1 MSEMVLSREEKQKLV
16 LDLYNNKGYT
26 YRQIA
31 KELKMS
37 PNQIRDIIR
46 RHEEKNNAISNR
58 KKELSLSSKAY
69 KLYSKGKN
77 SVQVAIMLNIPE
89 AQATQFHF
97 EYFRLTGQDELIS
110 LYARTKGKLSSLL
123 KLFDEL
129 ALKRGMSIEQIAN
142 VVEISLHKLPYTE
155 SLYDQAKREV
165 DRLVEKRDYLSFD
178 RNSLKKELAQLK
190 EEEKNKEEC
199 WHFLVTIIIMTM
211 IKAEKNFRQEHPL
224 IIIMIVGHYYS
235 CYRNRHHLQN

>member
-1 MSEMVLSREEKQKLV
+1 MVLSREEKEKLV
-16 LDLYNNKGYT
+16 LDLYYNKGYT
-26 YRQIA
+26 YRQIT

-46 RHEEKNNAISNR
+46 RHEEKDNAIANR
-58 KKELSLSSKAY
+58 KRELSLSSKAY

-77 SVQVAIMLNIPE
+77 RAQVAIMLDIPE
-89 AQATQFHF
+89 PQATQFHF

-129 ALKRGMSIEQIAN
+129 ARNRGMSIEQIAN
-142 VVEISLHKLPYTE
+142 VVEISLHKLPNME

-165 DRLVEKRDYLSFD
+165 ERLVEKRDYLLFNI
-178 RNSLKKELAQLK
+178 NSLKKELA
-190 EEEKNKEEC
+190 EEEK
-199 WHFLVTIIIMTM
+199 
-211 IKAEKNFRQEHPL
+211 RQRRMLALPSYNNYYDNDKGGREFPTATSS
-224 IIIMIVGHYYS
+224 HYNYDRRLLS
-235 CYRNRHHLQN
+235 FMLPESPPPPELAD

>member
-1 MSEMVLSREEKQKLV
+1 M
-16 LDLYNNKGYT
+16 
-26 YRQIA
+26 
-31 KELKMS
+31 
-37 PNQIRDIIR
+37 IR

-89 AQATQFHF
+89 AQATQFRF

-129 ALKRGMSIEQIAN
+129 AVNRGMSIEQIAN
-142 VVEISLHKLPYTE
+142 VVEISLHRLPNME

-165 DRLVEKRDYLSFD
+165 ERLVEKRDYLLFNI
-178 RNSLKKELAQLK
+178 NSLKKELA
-190 EEEKNKEEC
+190 EEEK
-199 WHFLVTIIIMTM
+199 
-211 IKAEKNFRQEHPL
+211 RQRRMLALPSYNNYYDNDKGGREFPTATSSHYNYDRRPL
-224 IIIMIVGHYYS
+224 LFMLPES
-235 CYRNRHHLQN
+235 PPPPELAD